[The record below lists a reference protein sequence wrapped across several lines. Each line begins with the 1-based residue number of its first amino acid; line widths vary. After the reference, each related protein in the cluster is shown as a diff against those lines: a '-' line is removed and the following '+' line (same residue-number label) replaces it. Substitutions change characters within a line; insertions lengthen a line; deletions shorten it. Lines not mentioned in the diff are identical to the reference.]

1 MSNSADHSSLPDNYG
16 AVLRFT
22 RFSMTFAFV
31 MFVVMGIFGLS
42 MRIEQSGLL
51 DLLAPEHFYQVMTL
65 HGLSM
70 VSLALL
76 GSLGGFAAV
85 IGRRVTLDLRW
96 LWTTFFFFFT
106 GMMFVLFST
115 LGGGFAAAWTALY
128 PLPFHGGYAFWGV
141 VGVTIGIGFVL
152 IGLLIYCVLLIRSV
166 SRAHGGIRNALGW
179 PLIFRR
185 TAHQENL
192 TILDV
197 LAMAVAI
204 PGVVCVVAGYIWLIP
219 LWLQASGVVQS
230 IDVLFMKNFD
240 YLFGHLLVNLTIYFA
255 AGLMYFLLPAYTG
268 RPWKL
273 GLAYVLALNSIT
285 FIVPIIY
292 LHHLY
297 QDFAQPLGLQVVG
310 QFGTYASVIPVILIT
325 LFGGLS
331 QYYHSGIRWDVTTI
345 LLAIGLWGWMF
356 GGMAAALDAT
366 IAVNQVMHNTL
377 WIPGH
382 FHTYFLLGAVIF
394 LWGFFFFITRTLS
407 GTRDGPRTRYAAV
420 AYGVGGAGF
429 TLVFLASGAFS
440 IPRRYAVHLPEW
452 QAFAMTA
459 VPFIL
464 LLGSGIIWIGYTMLS
479 RLTRAW
485 ERTKGPVDILLPG
498 GAAHGQE

>member
-1 MSNSADHSSLPDNYG
+1 MSSDAVPPAKTPSLPANYG
-16 AVLRFT
+16 GVLRFT
-22 RFSMTFAFV
+22 LTGMVFAFV
-31 MFVVMGIFGLS
+31 MFVIMGIFGLT
-42 MRIEQSGLL
+42 MRTEQSGLL
-51 DLLAPEHFYQVMTL
+51 NLLGPELFYRIMTL

-76 GSLGGFAAV
+76 GSIAGFAAV
-85 IGRRVTLDLRW
+85 IGRRVVLDTRW
-96 LWTTFFFFFT
+96 LWATFFFFFI

-141 VGVTIGIGFVL
+141 IGATVGIGFVL
-152 IGLLIYCVLLIRSV
+152 VGLLFYCVLITRTV
-166 SRAHGGIRNALGW
+166 SRAHGGVVNALGW
-179 PLIFRR
+179 PLIVRR
-185 TAHQENL
+185 TARQENL
-192 TILDV
+192 SILDV
-197 LAMAVAI
+197 LAVAVAI
-204 PGVVCVVAGYIWLIP
+204 PGIVAVIAGFTWLIP
-219 LWLQASGVVQS
+219 LWLQASGLIQS

-268 RPWKL
+268 RAWKL
-273 GLAYVLALNSIT
+273 SRTYALALNAIT

-297 QDFAQPLGLQVVG
+297 QDFAQPLAFQVAG
-310 QFGTYASVIPVILIT
+310 QIGTYVSVIPVILIT

-331 QYYHSGIRWDVTTI
+331 QYYRSGIRWDVTTI
-345 LLAIGLWGWMF
+345 FLAIGLWGWMF

-382 FHTYFLLGAVIF
+382 FHTYFLLGAVVF
-394 LWGFFFFITRTLS
+394 LWGFLFSILRTLS
-407 GTRDGPRTRYAAV
+407 GAGSSPRTRYAAA

-429 TLVFLASGAFS
+429 TLMFLASGASS
-440 IPRRYAVHLPEW
+440 IPRRYAVHFPEW
-452 QAFAMTA
+452 QIFASIA
-459 VPFIL
+459 VPFIIL
-464 LLGSGIIWIGYTMLS
+464 IGVGVIWIGYVMLS
-479 RLTRAW
+479 RVPRAW
-485 ERTKGPVDILLPG
+485 ERTRGPVDILPEG
-498 GAAHGQE
+498 GS